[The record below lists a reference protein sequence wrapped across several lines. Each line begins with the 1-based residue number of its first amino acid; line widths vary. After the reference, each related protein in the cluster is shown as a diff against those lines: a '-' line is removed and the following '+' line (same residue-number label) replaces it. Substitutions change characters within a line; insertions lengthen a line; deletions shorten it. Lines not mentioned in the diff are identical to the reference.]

1 MADDLKRVIEAE
13 GEMSVG
19 KLNSDGSVSSDEV
32 NVSPMP
38 NTGYVTYLPSASGE
52 DGKVLGVIGEDIGWI
67 DYEGDR
73 EELQRQ
79 IDELKVRA
87 DSHTNKFDLTEDGLV
102 YLLNDN
108 GERYSGP
115 YGPFAGSG
123 SGSGGGGGN
132 NAEMTFKNTT
142 GWIAK
147 TIALGGDCQVT
158 ATWSSIED
166 NLSTGNGTLRIIVN
180 ATQRA
185 SLNVEQGAITVD
197 LSDYLDSGSNTI
209 QLRLLDVYG
218 NYRVLNFSVTVV
230 EVKLESSFDPSIVQ
244 TGAITFSYTPIGAVS
259 KTVHFILDG
268 ASIGTSVVRAS
279 GRQQTKV
286 IPQQKHGGHSLRVYF
301 ECMINGETIQ
311 SNELYYEFISV
322 VEGDKTPIITS
333 SFTTT
338 QVTQYSQIPFSFT
351 VYNPASL
358 TTAITLYVNG
368 TEVSK
373 QTVNRTEQT
382 YQCKANDVGNLVFK
396 ISIDGF
402 DVSRSFTVNVQKL
415 DINVQ
420 AVTEDLVLY
429 LSAAGRSNNEEPV
442 KRSEWTYNN
451 TKVAFKNFNYESDGW
466 NADEDGSFVRFT
478 GDGRGEI
485 SYKPFEKDFRTTGKT
500 ITLDFRTSSVLNYD
514 TTIISCMSGNR
525 GFLVTPQKVTFRS
538 EQSEISTQYKED
550 EHISISFVI
559 EKRSEHRLIYCYI
572 NGIMS
577 GVTQYPND
585 DDFSQ
590 TNPVDIT
597 IGSNDCTVDLYC
609 VRVYDNDLTREQIL
623 TNWVADT
630 QDGATLVERYTRNN
644 IYDDYGKV
652 AINKLPSTLPYMIIS
667 AEELPQYKGD
677 KKTVS
682 LQYVDPVHP
691 SRSFTAEN
699 VQLDVQGTSSQYY
712 YRKNYKSK
720 FRSGL
725 TTNSGEKVSA
735 YALRP
740 GAIEEKTFCLKADV
754 ASSEGANNVELVRL
768 YNNICPYKTPA
779 QQNDARCRQ
788 GIDGFPIVIFWD
800 DGNETSFLGKYNFNN
815 DKSDEATFGFTNGDE
830 SWEILNN
837 TSSRVLWKSADFSG
851 DDWLKDFEA
860 RYPDTDPPYTDPTQ
874 LKAFA
879 EFVASTDT
887 TVPGLTDA
895 QKKERLQKFKDQI
908 GNYTELN
915 DAIFYYLFTELFAL
929 VDSRAKNAFPTFVG
943 SAVTA

>member
-244 TGAITFSYTPIGAVS
+244 TGAITFSYTPTGAVS

-301 ECMINGETIQ
+301 ECTINGETIQ

-451 TKVAFKNFNYESDGW
+451 TKVTFKNFNYESDGW

-630 QDGATLVERYTRNN
+630 QDGATLVERYNRNN